1 MRIYHVATQADWD
14 DTRASGAYTTSTYGR
29 SLADEGFLHASREDQ
44 VAGVLERFY
53 GDVTEPLVLL
63 EVDTDLLDVPW
74 REDPVGDDT
83 FPHVYGPL
91 NADAVVGVRPVSR
104 ARWPRG

>member
-1 MRIYHVATQADWD
+1 VRIFHVATQADWAEAEACG
-14 DTRASGAYTTSTYGR
+14 TYTTSTHGR
-29 SLADEGFLHASREDQ
+29 GLAEEGFLHASREEQ

-53 GDVTEPLVLL
+53 ADVDEPLVLL
-63 EVDTDLLDVPW
+63 EVDTGLLDVPW

-91 NADAVVGVRPVSR
+91 NTTAVVAVRPVS
-104 ARWPRG
+104 

>member
-1 MRIYHVATQADWD
+1 VRIFHVATQADWAEAE
-14 DTRASGAYTTSTYGR
+14 ASGTYTTSTYGR
-29 SLADEGFLHASREDQ
+29 GLAEEGFLHASREEQ

-53 GDVTEPLVLL
+53 GDVDEPLVLL

-74 REDPVGDDT
+74 REDQVGDDA

-91 NADAVVGVRPVSR
+91 NTTAVVAVGPVS
-104 ARWPRG
+104 